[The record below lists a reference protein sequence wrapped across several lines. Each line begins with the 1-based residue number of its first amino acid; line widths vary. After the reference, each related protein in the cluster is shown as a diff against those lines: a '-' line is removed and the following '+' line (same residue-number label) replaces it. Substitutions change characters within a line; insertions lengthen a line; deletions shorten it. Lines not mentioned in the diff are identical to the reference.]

1 MSTISFE
8 KTDQRAG
15 LALLRKQ
22 PEMLSLS
29 VLGNI
34 EVTFGGRTVDIR
46 GQKPRALLAYI
57 ALSETGSETRERLV
71 GLLWSESD
79 SNRARGSLRQTLREL
94 RQAFDLVGY
103 QGMHADKL
111 AVALDR
117 KHLTVDIWAAVRQA
131 EQQRVHPLLLNTVRA
146 TEVLL
151 DGFEDLDPSFRV
163 WLLARRQTLQ
173 DRLIRAFEAGLA
185 SDAVDPQEKG
195 RMAEAI
201 INLDPTHEDACRHVM
216 RIRAQSGDIAAA
228 LRTYKTLWDLLDAE
242 YDMEPS
248 AQTQTLVAEIKS
260 GAFEV
265 LEPPARRGRPSA
277 GMSEPP
283 PRPLIGAAPPAA
295 RLVLTVEPFATDG
308 VSPDQT
314 HIVAG
319 FRHHLIA
326 CLVKFREWHVTE
338 RAAPPATDPDGADTA
353 ARYKVQVTVYP
364 GGEALHLI
372 LSLMEVESERHI
384 WSDRLQ
390 LNAGNMFE
398 VQQRIVQRITV
409 ALNIQLSTERLI
421 RLAGQPNLPR
431 ELYDQ
436 WLLGQ
441 DLVARRKSQDWER
454 ASAIFDALIREAPG
468 FGPAY
473 STLVQLRN
481 TNHIVHPGVFRTE
494 AGQRETLALAKS
506 AAQIDPIDSRSQLCL
521 GWAYAFDG
529 QFEQGLSH
537 FDLACDLN
545 DTDPWT
551 LVSSAHAHA
560 FAGDFERAKALA
572 ERAIHVA
579 LAPTAL
585 HWAYRAAMHFMWG
598 DYAGCIA
605 AADRSQDSAA
615 VTPMWRTAALHRLG
629 RHAEARQ
636 EGQRF
641 LQFVRTHWRNG
652 TPLSDERV
660 GQWIVDLF
668 PIRGAADRERLHSA
682 LSGAGLPV
690 AMAVRRDR

>member
-1 MSTISFE
+1 MSTISVE
-8 KTDQRAG
+8 ESDQRVG
-15 LALLRKQ
+15 LAVLRKQ

-29 VLGNI
+29 VLGGI
-34 EVTFGGRTVDIR
+34 EVAFGGRTIDIR
-46 GQKPRALLAYI
+46 GQKSRALLAYI
-57 ALSETGSETRERLV
+57 ALSEAGSETRERLV

-79 SNRARGSLRQTLREL
+79 GNRARGSLRQTLREL
-94 RQAFDLVGY
+94 RQAFDAVGY
-103 QGMHADKL
+103 RGMHADKL
-111 AVALDR
+111 VVALDR
-117 KHLTVDIWAAVRQA
+117 AHLNVDIWAAVRQA
-131 EQQRVHPLLLNTVRA
+131 EQQRVHPLLLNTARL
-146 TEVLL
+146 TEALL
-151 DGFEDLDPSFRV
+151 VGLEDLDPSFRV

-173 DRLIRAFEAGLA
+173 DRLIRALEAGLT
-185 SDAVDPQEKG
+185 SDAVESQEQG

-201 INLDPTHEDACRHVM
+201 INLDPTHEDACRFVM
-216 RIRAQSGDIAAA
+216 RIRAQAGDVAGA
-228 LRTYKTLWDLLDAE
+228 LRIYKTLWDLLDAE

-248 AQTQTLVAEIKS
+248 AKTQTLVAEIKS
-260 GAFEV
+260 GAFDAAEA
-265 LEPPARRGRPSA
+265 LLSA
-277 GMSEPP
+277 G
-283 PRPLIGAAPPAA
+283 PRAAAMPTSASRRAPDAAA

-308 VSPDQT
+308 VSPDQA

-338 RAAPPATDPDGADTA
+338 RAAPAVVDIDGADPA
-353 ARYKVQVTVYP
+353 ARYKVQVTVYQ

-372 LSLMEVESERHI
+372 LSLLEVESERHI

-390 LNAGNMFE
+390 LNVGNMFE

-441 DLVARRKSQDWER
+441 DLVAKRRPEDWER
-454 ASAIFDALIREAPG
+454 ASTIFGRLIREAPG

-481 TNHIVHPGVFRTE
+481 TKHIVHPGVFRTE
-494 AGQRETLALAKS
+494 AAQRETLALAKS
-506 AAQIDPIDSRSQLCL
+506 AARIDPIDSRSQLCL

-572 ERAIHVA
+572 ERAIDVA
-579 LAPTAL
+579 FAPTAL

-598 DYAGCIA
+598 DYEGCID
-605 AADRSQDSAA
+605 AADRSQDAAA
-615 VTPMWRTAALHRLG
+615 VTPMWRTAALQRLG
-629 RHAEARQ
+629 RQTGARQ

-641 LQFVRTHWRNG
+641 LEFIRSHWRDG
-652 TPLSDERV
+652 EPLSDDRI
-660 GQWIVDLF
+660 GQWVVDLF
-668 PIRGAADRERLHSA
+668 PIRAASDRERLHGA
-682 LSGAGLPV
+682 LSAAGLPI
-690 AMAVRRDR
+690 AAASRRDR